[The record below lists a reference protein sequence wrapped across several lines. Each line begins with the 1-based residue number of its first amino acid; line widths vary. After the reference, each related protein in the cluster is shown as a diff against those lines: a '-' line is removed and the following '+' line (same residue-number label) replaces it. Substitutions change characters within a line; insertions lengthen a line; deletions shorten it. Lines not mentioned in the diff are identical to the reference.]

1 MKYMIVIMALITML
15 ASGITLAA
23 DFSTLEQVKK
33 TKKIRIGYRADKP
46 PMSFV
51 DRNNELVG
59 YSIDLCLRMVDELK
73 TTLEMPDIKIE
84 YVPVNASNR
93 FDALTDNSIDILCG
107 VTTKTISRS
116 ELVDFTQPTFVTGAA
131 LLTLKTLQV
140 QNISELSGKK
150 IAVVKDTTTYD
161 SLTKMLKREGSDA
174 EVVTVKTAVEGMN
187 AVTSGEVDAFSGD
200 QIVLVGLIINS
211 DNPKQFALTEN
222 VFSFEPFALA
232 VRKNDSDFRLV
243 ADRML
248 SKLYRTK
255 KVLLLYDKW
264 FGSYIKKMPTLLE
277 AMYLI
282 NSTPE

>member
-1 MKYMIVIMALITML
+1 MKYMIVTMALITML

-51 DRNNELVG
+51 NRNNELVG
-59 YSIDLCLRMVDELK
+59 YSIDLCLRMVDEMKDMLND
-73 TTLEMPDIKIE
+73 PDISVE

-93 FDALTDNSIDILCG
+93 FDALADNSIDILCG
-107 VTTKTISRS
+107 VTTKTLARS
-116 ELVDFTQPTFVTGAA
+116 KLVDFTQLTFVTGAA
-131 LLTLKTLQV
+131 LLTLKTLQI
-140 QNISELSGKK
+140 QHISELSGKK
-150 IAVVKDTTTYD
+150 IAVVKDTTTFD
-161 SLTKMLKREGSDA
+161 SLTKMLKNEGSDA
-174 EVVTVKTAVEGMN
+174 EVVTVKTAVEGMD
-187 AVTSGEVDAFSGD
+187 ALTRGEVDAFSGD
-200 QIVLVGLIINS
+200 QIVLVGLIITS

-232 VRKNDSDFRLV
+232 VRKNDSEFRLV

-248 SKLYRTK
+248 SRLYRTK

-264 FGSYIKKMPTLLE
+264 FGNYINKMPTLLE

>member
-1 MKYMIVIMALITML
+1 MKYMIATIALITML
-15 ASGITLAA
+15 ASGTILAA

-33 TKKIRIGYRADKP
+33 TKTIRIGYRADKP

-51 DRNNELVG
+51 NRNNELVG
-59 YSIDLCLRMVDELK
+59 YSIDLCLRMVDEMK
-73 TTLEMPDIKIE
+73 STLEIPDISIE

-93 FDALTDNSIDILCG
+93 FDALIDNSIDILCG

-116 ELVDFTQPTFVTGAA
+116 VLVDFTQPTFVTGAA
-131 LLTLKTLQV
+131 LLTLKTLQI
-140 QNISELSGKK
+140 QKISELSGKK
-150 IAVVKDTTTYD
+150 IAVVKDTTTFD

-174 EVVTVKTAVEGMN
+174 EVVTVKTAVEGMD
-187 AVTSGEVDAFSGD
+187 ALTKGEVDAFSGD

-232 VRKNDSDFRLV
+232 VRKNDSEFRLV

-248 SKLYRTK
+248 SRLYRTK

-264 FGSYIKKMPTLLE
+264 FGSYIKKMPSLLE

>member
-1 MKYMIVIMALITML
+1 MKYIIVTMALITML

-51 DRNNELVG
+51 NRNNELVG
-59 YSIDLCLRMVDELK
+59 YSIDLCLRMVDEMK
-73 TTLEMPDIKIE
+73 STLEIAEISVE

-93 FDALTDNSIDILCG
+93 FDALTDNKIDILCG

-116 ELVDFTQPTFVTGAA
+116 EIVDFTQPTFVTGAA
-131 LLTLKTLQV
+131 LLTLKTLEV
-140 QNISELSGKK
+140 QNISEPSGKK
-150 IAVVKDTTTYD
+150 IAVVKDTTTFD

-174 EVVTVKTAVEGMN
+174 EVVTVKTAVDGMN

-232 VRKNDSDFRLV
+232 VRKNDSEFRLV

-248 SKLYRTK
+248 SRLYRTK

-264 FGSYIKKMPTLLE
+264 FGSYIKTMPTLLE

>member
-1 MKYMIVIMALITML
+1 MKYTIAAIALITML

-23 DFSTLEQVKK
+23 DFSTLDQVKK
-33 TKKIRIGYRADKP
+33 TKKVRIGYRADKP

-51 DRNNELVG
+51 NRNNELVG
-59 YSIDLCLRMVDELK
+59 YSIDLCLRMVDEMK
-73 TTLEMPDIKIE
+73 TTLEIPDISVE

-131 LLTLKTLQV
+131 LLTLKTLQI
-140 QNISELSGKK
+140 QKISELSGKK
-150 IAVVKDTTTYD
+150 IAVVKDTTTFD
-161 SLTKMLKREGSDA
+161 SLTKMLKREGIDA
-174 EVVTVKTAVEGMN
+174 EVVTVKTAVEGMD
-187 AVTSGEVDAFSGD
+187 ALTKGEVDAFSGD
-200 QIVLVGLIINS
+200 QIVLVGMIINS

-232 VRKNDSDFRLV
+232 VRKNDSEFRLV

-248 SKLYRTK
+248 SRLYRSK

-264 FGSYIKKMPTLLE
+264 FGSYIKKMPSLLE

>member
-1 MKYMIVIMALITML
+1 MKYIIATIALITML
-15 ASGITLAA
+15 ASGGTLAA

-33 TKKIRIGYRADKP
+33 TKKVRIGYRADKP

-51 DRNNELVG
+51 NRNNELVG
-59 YSIDLCLRMVDELK
+59 YSIDLCLRMVDEMK
-73 TTLEMPDIKIE
+73 TTLEIPDISIE

-93 FDALTDNSIDILCG
+93 FKALTDNSIDILCG

-131 LLTLKTLQV
+131 LLTLKTLQI
-140 QNISELSGKK
+140 QKISELSGKK
-150 IAVVKDTTTYD
+150 IAVVKDTTTFD

-174 EVVTVKTAVEGMN
+174 EVVTVKTAVEGMD
-187 AVTSGEVDAFSGD
+187 ALTKGEVDAFSGD

-211 DNPKQFALTEN
+211 DNPKLFALTEN

-232 VRKNDSDFRLV
+232 VRKNDSEFRLV

-248 SKLYRTK
+248 SRLYRTK
-255 KVLLLYDKW
+255 KILLLYDKW
-264 FGSYIKKMPTLLE
+264 FGSYIKKMPSLLE

>member
-1 MKYMIVIMALITML
+1 MKYIIVTMALITML

-51 DRNNELVG
+51 NRNNELVG
-59 YSIDLCLRMVDELK
+59 YSIDLCLRMVDEMK
-73 TTLEMPDIKIE
+73 STLEIADISVE

-93 FDALTDNSIDILCG
+93 FDALTDNKIDILCG

-116 ELVDFTQPTFVTGAA
+116 EIVDFTQPTFVTGAA
-131 LLTLKTLQV
+131 LLTLKTLEV

-150 IAVVKDTTTYD
+150 IAVVKDTTTFD

-174 EVVTVKTAVEGMN
+174 EVVTVKTAVDGMN
-187 AVTSGEVDAFSGD
+187 AVTRGEVDAFSGD

-232 VRKNDSDFRLV
+232 VRKNDSEFRLV

-248 SKLYRTK
+248 SRLYRTK

-264 FGSYIKKMPTLLE
+264 FGSYIKTMPTLLE

>member
-1 MKYMIVIMALITML
+1 MKNMIVTMALITML

-59 YSIDLCLRMVDELK
+59 YSIDLCLRMVDEMK
-73 TTLEMPDIKIE
+73 SMLEIPDISVE

-93 FDALTDNSIDILCG
+93 FDALTNNSIDILCG

-116 ELVDFTQPTFVTGAA
+116 EIVDFTQPTFVTGAA
-131 LLTLKTLQV
+131 LLTLKTLEV
-140 QNISELSGKK
+140 QKISELSGKK
-150 IAVVKDTTTYD
+150 IAVVKDTTTFD

-174 EVVTVKTAVEGMN
+174 EVVTVKTAVDGMN
-187 AVTSGEVDAFSGD
+187 AVISGEVAAFSGD

-232 VRKNDSDFRLV
+232 VRKNDSEFRLV

-248 SKLYRTK
+248 SRLYRTK

>member
-1 MKYMIVIMALITML
+1 MKYIIATIALITML

-33 TKKIRIGYRADKP
+33 TKKVRIGYRADKP

-51 DRNNELVG
+51 NRNNELVG
-59 YSIDLCLRMVDELK
+59 YSIDLCLRMVDEMK
-73 TTLEMPDIKIE
+73 TTLEIPDISVE

-93 FDALTDNSIDILCG
+93 FEALTDNSIDILCG

-131 LLTLKTLQV
+131 LLTLKTLQIQKV
-140 QNISELSGKK
+140 SELSGKK
-150 IAVVKDTTTYD
+150 IAVVKDTTTFD

-174 EVVTVKTAVEGMN
+174 EVVTVKTAVEGMD
-187 AVTSGEVDAFSGD
+187 ALTKGEVDAFSGD

-211 DNPKQFALTEN
+211 DNPKLFGLTQN

-232 VRKNDSDFRLV
+232 VRKNDSEFRLV

-248 SKLYRTK
+248 SRLYRTK
-255 KVLLLYDKW
+255 KILLLYDKW
-264 FGSYIKKMPTLLE
+264 FGSYIKKMPSLLE

>member
-1 MKYMIVIMALITML
+1 ML

-51 DRNNELVG
+51 NRNNELVG
-59 YSIDLCLRMVDELK
+59 YSIDLCLRMVDEMK
-73 TTLEMPDIKIE
+73 STLEIPDISIE

-93 FDALTDNSIDILCG
+93 FDALTDNTIDILCG

-116 ELVDFTQPTFVTGAA
+116 EIVDFTQPIFVTGAA
-131 LLTLKTLQV
+131 LLTLKTLHV

-150 IAVVKDTTTYD
+150 IAVVKDTTTFD

-174 EVVTVKTAVEGMN
+174 EVVTVKTAIDGMN
-187 AVTSGEVDAFSGD
+187 AVTNGEVDAFSGD

>member
-1 MKYMIVIMALITML
+1 MKYIIVTLALITML
-15 ASGITLAA
+15 GSGVTLAA

-51 DRNNELVG
+51 NRNNELVG
-59 YSIDLCLRMVDELK
+59 YSIDLCLRMVDEMK
-73 TTLEMPDIKIE
+73 STLEIPDISVE

-93 FDALTDNSIDILCG
+93 FDALTENKIDILCG

-116 ELVDFTQPTFVTGAA
+116 EIVDFTQPTFVTGAA
-131 LLTLKTLQV
+131 LLTLKTLEV

-150 IAVVKDTTTYD
+150 IAVVKDTTTFD

-174 EVVTVKTAVEGMN
+174 EVVTVKTAVDGMN
-187 AVTSGEVDAFSGD
+187 AVTRGEVDAFSGD

-232 VRKNDSDFRLV
+232 VRKNDSEFRLV

-248 SKLYRTK
+248 SRLYRTK

>member
-1 MKYMIVIMALITML
+1 MKYMIATMALITML
-15 ASGITLAA
+15 ASGTILAA

-33 TKKIRIGYRADKP
+33 SKKIRIGYRADKP

-51 DRNNELVG
+51 NRNNELVG
-59 YSIDLCLRMVDELK
+59 YSIDLCLRMVDEMESR
-73 TTLEMPDIKIE
+73 LEIPDISVE

-93 FDALTDNSIDILCG
+93 FDALIDNSIDILCG

-131 LLTLKTLQV
+131 LLTLKTLQI
-140 QNISELSGKK
+140 QKISELSGKK
-150 IAVVKDTTTYD
+150 IAVVKDTTTFD

-174 EVVTVKTAVEGMN
+174 EVVTVKTATEGMD
-187 AVTSGEVDAFSGD
+187 ALTKGEVDAFSGD

-211 DNPKQFALTEN
+211 DNPKKFALTEN

-232 VRKNDSDFRLV
+232 VRKNDSEFRLV

-248 SKLYRTK
+248 SRLYRTK

-264 FGSYIKKMPTLLE
+264 FGSYINKMPSLLE

>member
-1 MKYMIVIMALITML
+1 MKYMIVTMALITML

-51 DRNNELVG
+51 NRNNELVG
-59 YSIDLCLRMVDELK
+59 YSIDLCLRMVDEMKDMLND
-73 TTLEMPDIKIE
+73 PDISVE

-93 FDALTDNSIDILCG
+93 FDALTNNSIDILCG
-107 VTTKTISRS
+107 VTTKTLSRS

-131 LLTLKTLQV
+131 LLTLKTLQI
-140 QNISELSGKK
+140 QNISELAGKK
-150 IAVVKDTTTYD
+150 IAVVKDTTTFD
-161 SLTKMLKREGSDA
+161 SLTKMLENEGSDA
-174 EVVTVKTAVEGMN
+174 EVVTVKTAVEGMD
-187 AVTSGEVDAFSGD
+187 ALTGGEVDAFSGD
-200 QIVLVGLIINS
+200 QIVLVGLIITS

-232 VRKNDSDFRLV
+232 VRKNDSEFRLV

-248 SKLYRTK
+248 SRLYRSK

-264 FGSYIKKMPTLLE
+264 FGNYINKMPPLLE

>member
-1 MKYMIVIMALITML
+1 MKNMIVTMALITML

-46 PMSFV
+46 PRSFV
-51 DRNNELVG
+51 DRNNVLVG
-59 YSIDLCLRMVDELK
+59 YSIDLCLRMVDEMK
-73 TTLEMPDIKIE
+73 SMLEIPDISVE

-93 FDALTDNSIDILCG
+93 FDALTNNSIDILCG

-116 ELVDFTQPTFVTGAA
+116 EIVDFTQPTFVTGAA
-131 LLTLKTLQV
+131 LLTLKTLEV
-140 QNISELSGKK
+140 QKISELSGKK
-150 IAVVKDTTTYD
+150 IAVVKDTTTFD

-174 EVVTVKTAVEGMN
+174 EVVTVKTAVDGMN
-187 AVTSGEVDAFSGD
+187 AVISGEVAAFSGD

-232 VRKNDSDFRLV
+232 VRKNDSEFRLV

-248 SKLYRTK
+248 SRLYRTK

>member
-1 MKYMIVIMALITML
+1 MKYIIVTLALITML
-15 ASGITLAA
+15 GSGITLAA

-51 DRNNELVG
+51 NRNNELVG
-59 YSIDLCLRMVDELK
+59 YSIDLCLRMVDEMK
-73 TTLEMPDIKIE
+73 STLEIPDISVE

-93 FDALTDNSIDILCG
+93 FDALTDNKIDILCG

-116 ELVDFTQPTFVTGAA
+116 EIVDFTQPTFVTGAA
-131 LLTLKTLQV
+131 LLTLKTLEV

-150 IAVVKDTTTYD
+150 IAVVKDTTTFD

-174 EVVTVKTAVEGMN
+174 EVVTVKTAVDGMN
-187 AVTSGEVDAFSGD
+187 AVTRGEVDAFSGD

-232 VRKNDSDFRLV
+232 VRKNDSEFRLV

-248 SKLYRTK
+248 SRLYRTK

>member
-1 MKYMIVIMALITML
+1 MKYMIATIALITML

-33 TKKIRIGYRADKP
+33 TKKVRIGYRADKP

-51 DRNNELVG
+51 NRNNELVG
-59 YSIDLCLRMVDELK
+59 YSIDLCLRMVDEMK
-73 TTLEMPDIKIE
+73 TTLEIPDISVE

-93 FDALTDNSIDILCG
+93 FDALIDNSIDILCG

-131 LLTLKTLQV
+131 LLTLKTLQI
-140 QNISELSGKK
+140 QKISELSGKK
-150 IAVVKDTTTYD
+150 IAVVKDTTTFD
-161 SLTKMLKREGSDA
+161 SLTKMLKREGIDA
-174 EVVTVKTAVEGMN
+174 KVVTVKTAVEGMD
-187 AVTSGEVDAFSGD
+187 ALTKGEVDAFSGD
-200 QIVLVGLIINS
+200 QIVLVGMIINS

-232 VRKNDSDFRLV
+232 VRKNDSEFRLV

-248 SKLYRTK
+248 SRLYRTK

-264 FGSYIKKMPTLLE
+264 FGSYIKKMPSLLE

>member
-1 MKYMIVIMALITML
+1 MKYIIVTMALITML

-51 DRNNELVG
+51 NRNNELVG
-59 YSIDLCLRMVDELK
+59 YSIDLCLRMVDEMK
-73 TTLEMPDIKIE
+73 STLEIPDISVE

-93 FDALTDNSIDILCG
+93 FDALTENKIDILCG

-116 ELVDFTQPTFVTGAA
+116 EIVDFTQPTFVTGAA
-131 LLTLKTLQV
+131 LLTLKTLEV

-150 IAVVKDTTTYD
+150 IAVVKDTTTFD

-174 EVVTVKTAVEGMN
+174 EVVTVKTAVDGMN
-187 AVTSGEVDAFSGD
+187 AVTRGEVDAFSGD

-232 VRKNDSDFRLV
+232 VRKNDSEFRLV

-248 SKLYRTK
+248 SRLYRTK

>member
-1 MKYMIVIMALITML
+1 MKYMIATMALVTML

-33 TKKIRIGYRADKP
+33 TKKIRIGYRSDKP

-51 DRNNELVG
+51 NRNNELVG

-131 LLTLKTLQV
+131 LLTLKTLEIQK
-140 QNISELSGKK
+140 ISALSGKK
-150 IAVVKDTTTYD
+150 IAVVKDTTTFD

-174 EVVTVKTAVEGMN
+174 EVVKVKTAVEGMD
-187 AVTSGEVDAFSGD
+187 AVTKGEVDAFSGD

-232 VRKNDSDFRLV
+232 VRKNDSEFRLV

-248 SKLYRTK
+248 SRLYRSK

-264 FGSYIKKMPTLLE
+264 FGGYIKKMPTLLE

>member
-1 MKYMIVIMALITML
+1 MKYMIATMALITML
-15 ASGITLAA
+15 ASGTILAA

-51 DRNNELVG
+51 NRNNELVG
-59 YSIDLCLRMVDELK
+59 YSIDLCLRMVDEMESR
-73 TTLEMPDIKIE
+73 LEIPDISVE

-93 FDALTDNSIDILCG
+93 FDALIDNSIDILCG

-131 LLTLKTLQV
+131 LLTLKTLQI
-140 QNISELSGKK
+140 QKISELSGKK
-150 IAVVKDTTTYD
+150 IAVVKDTTTFD

-174 EVVTVKTAVEGMN
+174 EVVTVKTATEGMD
-187 AVTSGEVDAFSGD
+187 ALTKGEVDAFSGD

-211 DNPKQFALTEN
+211 DNPKKFALTEN

-232 VRKNDSDFRLV
+232 VRKNDSEFRLV

-248 SKLYRTK
+248 SRLYRTK

-264 FGSYIKKMPTLLE
+264 FGSYINKMPSLLE

>member
-1 MKYMIVIMALITML
+1 MKYIIVTLALITML
-15 ASGITLAA
+15 GSGITLAA

-51 DRNNELVG
+51 NRNNELVG
-59 YSIDLCLRMVDELK
+59 YSIDLCLRMVDEMK
-73 TTLEMPDIKIE
+73 STLEIADISVE

-93 FDALTDNSIDILCG
+93 FDALTDNKIDILCG

-116 ELVDFTQPTFVTGAA
+116 EIVDFTQPTFVTGAA
-131 LLTLKTLQV
+131 LLTLKTLEV

-150 IAVVKDTTTYD
+150 IAVVKDTTTFD

-174 EVVTVKTAVEGMN
+174 EVVTVKTAVDGMN
-187 AVTSGEVDAFSGD
+187 AVTRGEVDAFSGD

-232 VRKNDSDFRLV
+232 VRKNDSEFRLV

-248 SKLYRTK
+248 SRLYRTK

>member
-1 MKYMIVIMALITML
+1 MKYIIVTLALITML
-15 ASGITLAA
+15 GSGITLAA

-51 DRNNELVG
+51 NRNNELVG
-59 YSIDLCLRMVDELK
+59 YSIDLCLRMVDEMK
-73 TTLEMPDIKIE
+73 STLEIPDISVE

-93 FDALTDNSIDILCG
+93 FDALTENKIDILCG

-116 ELVDFTQPTFVTGAA
+116 EIVDFTQPTFVTGAA
-131 LLTLKTLQV
+131 LLTLKTLEV

-150 IAVVKDTTTYD
+150 IAVVKDTTTFD

-174 EVVTVKTAVEGMN
+174 EVVTVKTAVDGMN
-187 AVTSGEVDAFSGD
+187 AVTRGEVDAFSGD

-232 VRKNDSDFRLV
+232 VRKNDSEFRLV

-248 SKLYRTK
+248 SRLYRTK

>member
-1 MKYMIVIMALITML
+1 MKYIIVTLALITML
-15 ASGITLAA
+15 GSGITLAA

-51 DRNNELVG
+51 NRNNELVG
-59 YSIDLCLRMVDELK
+59 YSIDLCLRMVDEMK
-73 TTLEMPDIKIE
+73 STLEIPEISVE

-93 FDALTDNSIDILCG
+93 FDALTENKIDILCG

-116 ELVDFTQPTFVTGAA
+116 EIVDFTQPTFVTGAA
-131 LLTLKTLQV
+131 LLTLKTLEV

-150 IAVVKDTTTYD
+150 IAVVKDTTTFD

-174 EVVTVKTAVEGMN
+174 EVVTVKTAVDGMN
-187 AVTSGEVDAFSGD
+187 AVTRGEVDAFSGD

-232 VRKNDSDFRLV
+232 VRKNDSEFRLV

-248 SKLYRTK
+248 SRLYRTK

>member
-1 MKYMIVIMALITML
+1 MKYIIVTMALITML

-51 DRNNELVG
+51 NRNNELVG
-59 YSIDLCLRMVDELK
+59 YSIDLCLHMVAEMK
-73 TTLEMPDIKIE
+73 STLEIPDISVE

-93 FDALTDNSIDILCG
+93 FDALTDNKIDILCG

-116 ELVDFTQPTFVTGAA
+116 EIVDFTQPTFVTGAA
-131 LLTLKTLQV
+131 LLTLKTLEV

-150 IAVVKDTTTYD
+150 IAVVKDTTTFD

-174 EVVTVKTAVEGMN
+174 EVVTVKTAVDGMN
-187 AVTSGEVDAFSGD
+187 AVTRGEVDAFSGD

-232 VRKNDSDFRLV
+232 VRKNDSEFRLV

-248 SKLYRTK
+248 SRLYRTK

>member
-1 MKYMIVIMALITML
+1 MKYIIVTMALITML

-51 DRNNELVG
+51 NRDNELVG
-59 YSIDLCLRMVDELK
+59 YSIDLCLRMVDEMK
-73 TTLEMPDIKIE
+73 STLEIPDISVE

-93 FDALTDNSIDILCG
+93 FDALTDNKIDILCG

-116 ELVDFTQPTFVTGAA
+116 EIVDFTQPTFVTGAA
-131 LLTLKTLQV
+131 LLTLKTLEV

-150 IAVVKDTTTYD
+150 IAVVKDTTTFD

-174 EVVTVKTAVEGMN
+174 EVVTVKTAVDGMN
-187 AVTSGEVDAFSGD
+187 AVTRGEVDAFSGD

-232 VRKNDSDFRLV
+232 VRKNDSEFRLV

-248 SKLYRTK
+248 SRLYRTK

-264 FGSYIKKMPTLLE
+264 FGSYIKTMPTLLE

>member
-1 MKYMIVIMALITML
+1 MKYMIVTMALITML

-51 DRNNELVG
+51 NRNNELVG
-59 YSIDLCLRMVDELK
+59 YSIDLCLRMVDEMKDMLND
-73 TTLEMPDIKIE
+73 PDISVE

-93 FDALTDNSIDILCG
+93 FDALTSNSIDILCG
-107 VTTKTISRS
+107 VTTKTLSRS

-131 LLTLKTLQV
+131 LLTLKTLQI
-140 QNISELSGKK
+140 QNISELAGKK
-150 IAVVKDTTTYD
+150 IAVVKDTTTFD
-161 SLTKMLKREGSDA
+161 SLTKMLENEGSDA
-174 EVVTVKTAVEGMN
+174 EVVTVKTAVEGMD
-187 AVTSGEVDAFSGD
+187 ALTGGEVDAFSGD
-200 QIVLVGLIINS
+200 QIVLVGLIITS

-232 VRKNDSDFRLV
+232 VRKNDSEFRLV

-248 SKLYRTK
+248 SRLYRSK

-264 FGSYIKKMPTLLE
+264 FGNYINKMPPLLE

>member
-1 MKYMIVIMALITML
+1 MKYIIATIALITML
-15 ASGITLAA
+15 ASGGTLAA

-33 TKKIRIGYRADKP
+33 TKKVRIGYRADKP

-51 DRNNELVG
+51 NRNNELVG
-59 YSIDLCLRMVDELK
+59 YSIDLCLRMVDEMK
-73 TTLEMPDIKIE
+73 TTLEIPDISIE

-93 FDALTDNSIDILCG
+93 FKALTDNSIDILCG

-131 LLTLKTLQV
+131 LLTLKTLQI
-140 QNISELSGKK
+140 QKISELSGKK
-150 IAVVKDTTTYD
+150 IAVVKDTTTFD

-174 EVVTVKTAVEGMN
+174 EVVTVKTAVEGMD
-187 AVTSGEVDAFSGD
+187 ALTSGEVDAFSGD

-211 DNPKQFALTEN
+211 DNPKLFALTEN

-232 VRKNDSDFRLV
+232 VRKNDSEFRLV

-248 SKLYRTK
+248 SRLYRTK
-255 KVLLLYDKW
+255 KILLLYDKW
-264 FGSYIKKMPTLLE
+264 FGSYIKKMPSLLE

>member
-1 MKYMIVIMALITML
+1 MKYMIVTMALISML

-51 DRNNELVG
+51 NRNNELVG
-59 YSIDLCLRMVDELK
+59 YSIDLCLRMVDEMKDMLND
-73 TTLEMPDIKIE
+73 PDISVE

-93 FDALTDNSIDILCG
+93 FDALADNSIDILCG
-107 VTTKTISRS
+107 VTTKTLARS
-116 ELVDFTQPTFVTGAA
+116 KLVDFTQLTFVTGAA
-131 LLTLKTLQV
+131 LLTLKTLQI
-140 QNISELSGKK
+140 QHISELSGKK
-150 IAVVKDTTTYD
+150 IAVVKDTTTFD
-161 SLTKMLKREGSDA
+161 SLTKMLKNEGSDA
-174 EVVTVKTAVEGMN
+174 EVVTVKTAVEGMD
-187 AVTSGEVDAFSGD
+187 ALTRGEVDAFSGD
-200 QIVLVGLIINS
+200 QIVLVGLIITS

-232 VRKNDSDFRLV
+232 VRKNDSEFRLV

-248 SKLYRTK
+248 SRLYRTK

-264 FGSYIKKMPTLLE
+264 FGNYINKMPTLLE

>member
-1 MKYMIVIMALITML
+1 MKNMIVTMALITML

>member
-1 MKYMIVIMALITML
+1 MKYIIVTMALITML

-51 DRNNELVG
+51 NRNNELVG
-59 YSIDLCLRMVDELK
+59 YSIDLCLRMVDEMK
-73 TTLEMPDIKIE
+73 STLEIPDISVE

-93 FDALTDNSIDILCG
+93 FDALTDNKIDILCG

-116 ELVDFTQPTFVTGAA
+116 EIVDFTQPTFVTGAA
-131 LLTLKTLQV
+131 LLTLKTLEV

-150 IAVVKDTTTYD
+150 IAVVKDTTTFD

-174 EVVTVKTAVEGMN
+174 EVVTVKTAVDGMN
-187 AVTSGEVDAFSGD
+187 AVTRGEVDAFSGD

-232 VRKNDSDFRLV
+232 VRKNDSEFRLV

-248 SKLYRTK
+248 SRLYRTK

-264 FGSYIKKMPTLLE
+264 FGSYIKTMPTLLE

>member
-1 MKYMIVIMALITML
+1 MKYMIATIALITML

-33 TKKIRIGYRADKP
+33 TKKVRIGYRADKP

-51 DRNNELVG
+51 NRNNELVG
-59 YSIDLCLRMVDELK
+59 YSIDLCLRMVDEMK
-73 TTLEMPDIKIE
+73 TTLEIPDISVE

-131 LLTLKTLQV
+131 LLTLKTLQI
-140 QNISELSGKK
+140 QKISELSGKK
-150 IAVVKDTTTYD
+150 IAVVKDTTTFD

-174 EVVTVKTAVEGMN
+174 EVVTVKTAVEGMD
-187 AVTSGEVDAFSGD
+187 ALTKGEVDAFSGD

-211 DNPKQFALTEN
+211 DNPKLFALTEN

-232 VRKNDSDFRLV
+232 VRKNDSEFRLV

-248 SKLYRTK
+248 SRLYRTK
-255 KVLLLYDKW
+255 KILLLYDKW
-264 FGSYIKKMPTLLE
+264 FGSYIKKMPSLLE